1 MHVLRHTFVIRI
13 SITMNL
19 DVQITEEEKQKE
31 INMVA
36 CALKV
41 V

>member
-1 MHVLRHTFVIRI
+1 MHVLRHIFVIRI

-19 DVQITEEEKQKE
+19 DVQITGEEKQKE